1 MTAPLTRQL
10 PDNQNRI
17 GRIGIDPCARRRP
30 ACRWDAGE
38 RRLSGVW
45 KKSAEIVRFRRISLC
60 VHKVAAPLCEEEKKT
75 GIPCSRA
82 GADVRLAMA
91 FDKPALAVRLWCRR
105 LPGELP
111 AGGRLLRCSEQ
122 PAVFRQH
129 TDFSTNI
136 SRKHLH
142 KISRAGIKLAEN
154 FVQM

>member
-1 MTAPLTRQL
+1 MRGVCLGF
-10 PDNQNRI
+10 
-17 GRIGIDPCARRRP
+17 GRNPPESYDSGGFLCGAKKWQRRFF
-30 ACRWDAGE
+30 D
-38 RRLSGVW
+38 
-45 KKSAEIVRFRRISLC
+45 SL
-60 VHKVAAPLCEEEKKT
+60 PLCEEEKKT

-91 FDKPALAVRLWCRR
+91 FDNPALAVRLRCRR

-111 AGGRLLRCSEQ
+111 AGERLLRCSEQ